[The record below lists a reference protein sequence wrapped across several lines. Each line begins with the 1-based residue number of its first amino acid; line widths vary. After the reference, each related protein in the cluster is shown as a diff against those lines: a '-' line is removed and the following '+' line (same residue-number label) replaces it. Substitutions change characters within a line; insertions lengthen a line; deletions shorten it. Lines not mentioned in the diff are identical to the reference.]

1 MWQCFEQS
9 IAAQL
14 SVQILDQIWVQ
25 FNNHNS
31 FKLISYW
38 IRLAM
43 DTIGVEVYALNGG
56 LEFINQPS
64 LLNDI

>member
-9 IAAQL
+9 ISVQL
-14 SVQILDQIWVQ
+14 SVQIPDQVWMQ

-31 FKLISYW
+31 FRLISYW
-38 IRLAM
+38 KRLAM
-43 DTIGVEVYALNGG
+43 DTIGAEVYPLNVS
-56 LEFINQPS
+56 LEFINQAG